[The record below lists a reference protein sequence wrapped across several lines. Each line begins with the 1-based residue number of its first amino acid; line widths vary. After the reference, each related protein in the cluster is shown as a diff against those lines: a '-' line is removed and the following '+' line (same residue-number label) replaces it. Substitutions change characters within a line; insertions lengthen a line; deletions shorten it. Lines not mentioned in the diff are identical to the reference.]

1 MNTISREKRDQLLRN
16 VRGSYTHTEWAVVND
31 EGEIMPKSEIF
42 GGAWVVIENAYDSV
56 ILRVERDCTLARY
69 ELEEEA

>member
-1 MNTISREKRDQLLRN
+1 MNTLSRKKIEQLLRN
-16 VRGSYTHTEWAVVND
+16 VRGTYTHTEWAVVND
-31 EGEIMPKSEIF
+31 EGEVLPKSEIF
-42 GGAWVVIENAYDSV
+42 GGAWIVMDNAYDYV